1 VSAAAATAAA
11 FTRPSR
17 PSWLARAGTIAGVWT
32 AIALFRAVERWVA
45 DPLMRDRLEFGFQ
58 EALAQNL
65 VACGIWAAMTPGIF
79 LLARRHAIYRP
90 GLPVTLLV
98 HSLASIAAPALHT
111 AAFRVLYPTLM
122 GLPMEPGARL
132 AALPSA
138 IAPLFFTGFLTYWGV
153 AAAAWALDADRLAR
167 DRSLAASQLQRQLA
181 EARLEALKMQLHPH
195 FLFNSLHS
203 ILPLVYRDRDEAAK
217 TVGQLAELLRL
228 SFASENEH
236 LVPLSREMEFLR
248 LYLDIQKTRFRE
260 RLQVVLS
267 IDPAA
272 LSLEVPNLI
281 LQPLVENAV
290 KHGIDPRPS
299 PGRVEVSAWRDGGTL
314 HLQVRDDG
322 PGAIPRPEG
331 SPAGGVGLRNTR
343 ARLQHLYPDRHRFAH
358 GNARAGGFEVSI
370 EIPATTAREASARS
384 SVRPEAES
392 L

>member
-1 VSAAAATAAA
+1 VSGAAAVAAA
-11 FTRPSR
+11 PFPASRPSR
-17 PSWLARAGTIAGVWT
+17 LARAGSIAGIWA
-32 AIALFRAVERWVA
+32 AIAVYRAVERWVA

-65 VACGIWAAMTPGIF
+65 VACGIWAAMTPAIF
-79 LLARRHAIYRP
+79 LLARRRAIYRRP
-90 GLPVTLLV
+90 GLPGTLLI
-98 HSLASIAAPALHT
+98 HFAASLAAPALHT

-122 GLPMEPGARL
+122 GLPMEPAARL

-153 AAAAWALDADRLAR
+153 AAAAWALDADRLSR
-167 DRSLAASQLQRQLA
+167 DRSLAASRLQQQLA

-203 ILPLVYRDRDEAAK
+203 ILPLVYRDRDEAAR

-228 SFASENEH
+228 SFASESEH

-248 LYLDIQKTRFRE
+248 LYLDIQRTRFRE
-260 RLQVVLS
+260 RLKVVLS

-290 KHGIDPRPS
+290 KYGIDPRPS
-299 PGRVEVSAWRDGGTL
+299 PGVVEISAYRDGGTL
-314 HLQVRDDG
+314 HLCVKDNG
-322 PGAIPRPEG
+322 PGAPIKPVGQE
-331 SPAGGVGLRNTR
+331 SGGVGLRNTR
-343 ARLQHLYPDRHRFAH
+343 ARLQHLYPDRHRFVH
-358 GNARAGGFEVSI
+358 GNARTGGFEVSI
-370 EIPATTAREASARS
+370 EIPAVPARTSAAPA
-384 SVRPEAES
+384 RPTPE
-392 L
+392 